1 MKLFILYGENDN
13 FSIKTISKFFK
24 KQSAKIIFK
33 ADIILKFQFKNR
45 FSAEI
50 VVKTDIFIIPNR

>member
-1 MKLFILYGENDN
+1 MVKIDH

-24 KQSAKIIFK
+24 
-33 ADIILKFQFKNR
+33 ADTILKFQFKNR